1 MNPLRQ
7 RAWWLIRQQRTFTL
21 HDLMTT
27 LCDGSEKNAY
37 HSLMKYVVLLER
49 VGVLHR
55 LKRKAP
61 GISNL
66 SRGHVIWRLTRDLG
80 RMPPVARYHD
90 TVVFD
95 PNSQTTLA
103 EGSADCRVV
112 VNSPGGQSPAERIR
126 DARHTVLQAIRHVQ
140 QKEHCSAKRAVNL
153 FLSAAQAG
161 SAEPQLS
168 AALSLSIMRGGGGGR
183 SANAPGTPSE
193 RTLIRWLTTKDL
205 MPKSTLP
212 KEERA
217 VQPWMVKALRIKRSL
232 RIPTMQEV
240 HRRLMRSWDSEW
252 GEPVSYTVVRRF
264 LLGKLKTMPMAR
276 ARRAEAETGQQE
288 VLR

>member
-49 VGVLHR
+49 VGVLQR

-61 GISNL
+61 GLSNL
-66 SRGHVIWRLTRDLG
+66 SRGHVIWRLMRDLG

-95 PNSQTTLA
+95 PNSQATLT
-103 EGSADCRVV
+103 EQLADGPIVV
-112 VNSPGGQSPAERIR
+112 TSPEAKSQAERIR
-126 DARHTVLQAIRHVQ
+126 DARRTVLLAVGNVQ
-140 QKEHCSAKRAVNL
+140 QRARCSSKRAIHL
-153 FLSAAQAG
+153 FMEEVRTGPVQ
-161 SAEPQLS
+161 PQLS
-168 AALSLSIMRGGGGGR
+168 AALSLSVMRLGGGGR
-183 SANAPGTPSE
+183 SLEAPGTPSE
-193 RTLIRWLTTKDL
+193 RTLIRWLSINDL
-205 MPKSTLP
+205 TPKSTYP
-212 KEERA
+212 KVEAA
-217 VQPWMVKALRIKRSL
+217 VQPWMVKALRIKRGL

-240 HRRLMRSWDSEW
+240 HRRLVRSWNPDW
-252 GEPVSYTVVRRF
+252 GEPVSYMAMRRF
-264 LLGKLKTMPMAR
+264 LQGKRKTVPIVKAR
-276 ARRAEAETGQQE
+276 HAEAEAMRRE
-288 VLR
+288 VA